1 MRRALLLLVPAGLL
15 LAACTSSS
23 SASSVTTLPDT
34 GGTGSVKLSADA
46 ATCTPAPAPTV
57 PKGSSATPQ
66 PQGPTCTIRV
76 HYVNASAAP
85 LSIDAGLTRV
95 VDTAGSTY
103 RPQAPAGTAL
113 TSVVIPSGEVSVDWV
128 VQLSAGSTLESV
140 TWIGP
145 TEHHAVGDPEAHAE
159 ADPDRHGEAQAQARR
174 DADQDAH
181 VEAATGL
188 VGAARLRLDRLIRTT
203 WWTWIHHV
211 EHSRPATAA

>member
-1 MRRALLLLVPAGLL
+1 MRRSLLLLLLLVPAGLL

-46 ATCTPAPAPTV
+46 ATCAPAPAPTV

-76 HYVNASAAP
+76 HYLNASAAP

-103 RPQAPAGTAL
+103 RPQAPAGTPL
-113 TSVVIPSGEVSVDWV
+113 TSVVNPSGEVSVDWV
-128 VQLSAGSTLESV
+128 VQLAAGSTLESV

-145 TEHHAVGDPEAHAE
+145 TGDTSTAALGGAASPTPTPSTTPSATPKPTPKPTPTAT
-159 ADPDRHGEAQAQARR
+159 AKPKPKP
-174 DADQDAH
+174 
-181 VEAATGL
+181 AATPTKT
-188 VGAARLRLDRLIRTT
+188 RT
-203 WWTWIHHV
+203 
-211 EHSRPATAA
+211 SKPRPSSSPTNNSGTIG